1 MTKLYTLLPLC
12 LWLCLSG
19 GTAFAQSQPSSNGA
33 PAVATASSPEVIYLR
48 SIVEEVRLLR
58 VSMQQMMGNTLRTR
72 ILVEQ
77 LAKQQTR
84 VDVLLEEITHIK
96 TFISQAQDSKRGED
110 EIQEMETRIRES
122 GDPQERARLQ
132 HDYATFK
139 RTLERERAA
148 LQKEAFEQ
156 QTRQTQLENSLR
168 QEQAKLAELQGQLDA
183 LDQELERLLVE
194 TKPRK

>member
-12 LWLCLSG
+12 LWLCLCG
-19 GTAFAQSQPSSNGA
+19 GTTFAQSQTPSNGA

-77 LAKQQTR
+77 LAKQQAR

-110 EIQEMETRIRES
+110 EMQEMETRIRES

-168 QEQAKLAELQGQLDA
+168 QEQAKLAELQSQLDA

-194 TKPRK
+194 TKP